1 MRVGSEPDA
10 GDARVILAPEKFEHA
25 AQVAPPFPSCSNY
38 DAKAW
43 RFVRAQAAPGALFW
57 NVAA

>member
-1 MRVGSEPDA
+1 LYA
-10 GDARVILAPEKFEHA
+10 APEKFEQDA
-25 AQVAPPFPSCSNY
+25 KVKPPFPSCSNY

-43 RFVRAQAAPGALFW
+43 RFIQEYARPGALFW